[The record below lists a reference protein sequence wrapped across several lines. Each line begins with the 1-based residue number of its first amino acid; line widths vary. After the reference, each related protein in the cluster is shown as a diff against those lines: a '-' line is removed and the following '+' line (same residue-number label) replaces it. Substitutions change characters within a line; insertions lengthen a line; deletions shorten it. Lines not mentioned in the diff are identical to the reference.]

1 MFWLV
6 LFVIIAFAI
15 GFWFGWRLSTD
26 AAREEIELMM
36 DYVDRDMIHS
46 AASLECIKTRLGRK
60 IQRLIVAQVR
70 LMAENSYLFRKL
82 EEIDVE
88 RARMYISRAKEAL
101 IVRKERIEDAVSDF
115 EGTAHATAGFADEI
129 IENLRGIS
137 DDINTIEGLDDWV
150 DKLKDIKNIK
160 KKLKAAT
167 AYAEVV
173 SKSMENLGRDI
184 TVVSSIA
191 NATRDAVIESLD
203 EARKLLGDK

>member
-137 DDINTIEGLDDWV
+137 DDIHTIEGLDDGV
-150 DKLKDIKNIK
+150 DKLKNIK